1 MTADV
6 ERCLAYARSS
16 SAIVTALNPVIGY
29 EAASAVVHASIER
42 GTDLRTVLLEM
53 GLLSAEEID
62 EVLDVLA
69 MTRGG
74 VLSSSL
80 DRAREK

>member
-1 MTADV
+1 M
-6 ERCLAYARSS
+6 
-16 SAIVTALNPVIGY
+16 
-29 EAASAVVHASIER
+29 HASIER